1 MQHAVII
8 GMYLLYINYISMAV
22 LTFRY
27 WSFWM
32 EFIWHTMKCA
42 DIEFWVVWLT
52 MTPTNVKKI
61 FENILMHAQLASCS
75 KFVHSEMNT
84 KHSIYIK
91 LKSQQRRFCGN
102 MIELSKEFYVHIKL
116 LELRKL
122 KTVKR
127 FLGWTSLCCM
137 LRNRCCDHHVCVT
150 VNDFGPNCWWSTA
163 FVVISPLISPCENL

>member
-1 MQHAVII
+1 
-8 GMYLLYINYISMAV
+8 MAV

-42 DIEFWVVWLT
+42 DIEIWVVWLT

-61 FENILMHAQLASCS
+61 FENIWCTRNWQAVQS
-75 KFVHSEMNT
+75 FVHSEMNT

-127 FLGWTSLCCM
+127 SLCCM

-163 FVVISPLISPCENL
+163 FVVISPLISPCENHKL

>member
-116 LELRKL
+116 LELGRK
-122 KTVKR
+122 TP
-127 FLGWTSLCCM
+127 WTEDAENSEKVFGLDVLM
-137 LRNRCCDHHVCVT
+137 LYVT
-150 VNDFGPNCWWSTA
+150 
-163 FVVISPLISPCENL
+163 